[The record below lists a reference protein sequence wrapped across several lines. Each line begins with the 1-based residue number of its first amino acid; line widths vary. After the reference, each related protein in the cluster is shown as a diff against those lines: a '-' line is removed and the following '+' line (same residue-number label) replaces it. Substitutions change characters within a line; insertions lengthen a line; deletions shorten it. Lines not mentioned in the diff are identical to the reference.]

1 MIGGRI
7 FDVTAI
13 VNFATARSVY
23 AEALVMTAIEEN
35 IVLVLP
41 GAALARAV
49 AVIPAGHELGV
60 DVLLGLPCT
69 IVDAL
74 DATQAR
80 AVGALLQQ
88 CGQPGLDVA
97 VAHVVYCAQQR
108 GWPVVT
114 DDPGPLLAFDS
125 SLEIESLS

>member
-1 MIGGRI
+1 VIGGRI

-114 DDPGPLLAFDS
+114 DDSGPLLAFDS